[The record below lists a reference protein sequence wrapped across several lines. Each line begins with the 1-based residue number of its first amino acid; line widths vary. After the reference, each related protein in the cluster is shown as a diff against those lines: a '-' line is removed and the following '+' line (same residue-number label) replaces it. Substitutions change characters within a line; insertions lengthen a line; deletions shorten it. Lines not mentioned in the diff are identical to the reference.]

1 MSKCLVGMCVLFY
14 NFHNKLITTHT
25 HTHTHTHLRIQIPM
39 AIAHGADIS
48 ARDFV
53 AYNLIPATIGNWI
66 VSGTFYN

>member
-1 MSKCLVGMCVLFY
+1 
-14 NFHNKLITTHT
+14 
-25 HTHTHTHLRIQIPM
+25 M